1 MGKFGPE
8 RLEAWLSA
16 NAKVVLRATRDEK
29 RLAWEV
35 SGKEG
40 IIAGMLQ
47 LSYTCNFASNT
58 GIRIQLIALAA
69 LEDVYGLREVMFL
82 QDKVVMWG
90 SRKVAWEWQAKLCQ
104 AIFSP
109 RKS

>member
-1 MGKFGPE
+1 MEKFGPE

-40 IIAGMLQ
+40 IAGKLQ
-47 LSYTCNFASNT
+47 VLHTCNFASNI

-69 LEDVYGLREVMFL
+69 LEDVYGLREVIFL